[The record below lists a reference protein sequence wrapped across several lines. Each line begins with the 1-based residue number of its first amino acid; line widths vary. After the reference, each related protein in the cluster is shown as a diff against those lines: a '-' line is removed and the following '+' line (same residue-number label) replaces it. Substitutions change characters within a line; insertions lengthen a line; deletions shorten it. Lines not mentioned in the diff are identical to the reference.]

1 MDIVGQNKQHYQ
13 NDITRRKHIA
23 SSSSIS
29 PLLTSDNHDIE
40 MSNENDKNNY
50 DSTGATINNDN
61 NHTDDDDED
70 NKKKGFKNFGLVPIM
85 VLVWYITAIGSITT
99 SKKVMNL
106 VPFPFML
113 CTAQFGIASV
123 ITSFISKYTMSRKFM
138 EKGLTLLQ
146 PQAQQIVYRIAIS
159 YTFGFIFT
167 NIAFSIVT
175 ASFAETVKSAEPLSS
190 VFLGYFFYREGTSI
204 HTYLSL
210 IPICT
215 GVAIS
220 CIDDLSF
227 SLYGFL
233 AAAASNFCFSGR
245 AVLTKHLFR
254 KFPNCI
260 DEISMFAQISKVGLI
275 ILIPFMIL
283 LESRM
288 IISLLYNESYKVT
301 EMLILLIING
311 CAYSTYNIS
320 SFLVLSRTNLLTHA
334 VFNCFRRV
342 FIILFTCY
350 YFQVALSPM
359 NITGVGVAVIGVIFF
374 AYSKNKDSK

>member
-1 MDIVGQNKQHYQ
+1 MP
-13 NDITRRKHIA
+13 RKHI
-23 SSSSIS
+23 S
-29 PLLTSDNHDIE
+29 
-40 MSNENDKNNY
+40 
-50 DSTGATINNDN
+50 
-61 NHTDDDDED
+61 
-70 NKKKGFKNFGLVPIM
+70 KGI
-85 VLVWYITAIGSITT
+85 II
-99 SKKVMNL
+99 
-106 VPFPFML
+106 
-113 CTAQFGIASV
+113 
-123 ITSFISKYTMSRKFM
+123 
-138 EKGLTLLQ
+138 LQ

-204 HTYLSL
+204 QTYLSL

-227 SLYGFL
+227 NFYGFL

-283 LESRM
+283 LESHM
-288 IISLLYNESYKVT
+288 IISLLYNESYKVM
-301 EMLILLIING
+301 EILILLILNG
-311 CAYSTYNIS
+311 CAYSTYNVT
-320 SFLVLSRTNLLTHA
+320 SFLVLARTNLVTHA

-350 YFQVALSPM
+350 YFQVVLSPL
-359 NITGVGVAVIGVIFF
+359 NIIGVGIAVIGVLFF
-374 AYSKNKDSK
+374 AYSKHKDGK